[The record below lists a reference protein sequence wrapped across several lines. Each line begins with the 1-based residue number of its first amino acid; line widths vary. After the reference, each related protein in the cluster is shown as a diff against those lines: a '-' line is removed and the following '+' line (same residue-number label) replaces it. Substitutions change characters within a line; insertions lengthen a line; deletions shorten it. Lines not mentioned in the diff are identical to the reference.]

1 MENFLNQFRQV
12 LRRFRRAPAFTLIAV
27 ITIAAGVGATT
38 AVFSILE
45 GVVLKPLPYPHP
57 EQLVG
62 VWHTAPALNIPQL
75 NMSPANYFIYR
86 EQSRDFQQ
94 IGLYDGDSV
103 SVTGNGPPEQI
114 HAVDMTEGVLPA
126 LGVSPMLGHW
136 FSAADTAPGAPETVI
151 LMYGYWLRKFGG
163 DRSII
168 GKTIMADGTL
178 RQMIGVMPPNF
189 QFLDD
194 RDLQVLMPF
203 HFDRAKA
210 TLGNFSYQGLARLK
224 PGATIASANLDVAR
238 MIPIVWR
245 SFPPPPG
252 FSLEL
257 FLKAN
262 IGPNVRPLQQD
273 VVGDSGKILWI
284 LMGSIVLVLLIA
296 CANVANL
303 LLVRAEGRQQELAI
317 RSALGASRA
326 RIAADLLLE
335 SVLIGFAGSALGLGV
350 AYGALRVLVALAPT
364 GIPRIEE
371 IGIDLPV
378 LLFTLAISLIA
389 SLLFGL
395 LPILK
400 YAGSRL
406 GAGLREGG
414 RSLSQSRER
423 HRARNTLVVV
433 QVGLASVLLICSGLM
448 IRTFRAL
455 MTVDPG
461 FSEPGQVQTFK
472 ISFPSTEVKDPDALI
487 HMQKAIE
494 DKIAATPGV
503 VSVAMGNSVPM
514 DDQGWTDPVFAEDH
528 DYASGQI
535 PPLRRFKFV
544 SPGYFSTLGMRLIA
558 GRDFTWA
565 ETYQRL
571 PEAIIC
577 ENFAKEYW
585 GNPANALGKR
595 IRVSTKDDWRQIVGV
610 VGDVYWDGMS
620 KKAPATVYWPLIMN
634 HFEVGDVQVTRGMTY
649 AIRTPRAGSQSLM
662 KDAQQAVW
670 SVDGNLPLRNVQT
683 LGDLYTKSMARTSFT
698 LTMIAIAGGM
708 ALLLG
713 MIGLYGVV
721 AYSVSQR
728 TREIGIRIALGAQ
741 RENVTGMFVRQGLIL
756 TVGGVIVGL
765 AAAAAVTRLMA
776 SLLFNVSPVDPAT
789 YALVCVAL
797 VAIAA
802 LASYIPSRRA
812 SVVDPIQA
820 LRAE

>member
-1 MENFLNQFRQV
+1 MENLSTQLRQV

-27 ITIAAGVGATT
+27 ITVAAGVGATT

-45 GVVLKPLPYPHP
+45 GVMLKPLPYPHP

-62 VWHTAPALNIPQL
+62 VWHTAPGLNIPIL

-86 EQSRDFQQ
+86 EQGREFQE
-94 IGLYDGDSV
+94 IGLYNGDSV
-103 SVTGNGPPEQI
+103 SITGNGPPEYV
-114 HAVDMTEGVLPA
+114 HAIDMTEEVLPA
-126 LGVSPMLGHW
+126 LGVSPLLGRW
-136 FSAADTAPGAPETVI
+136 FNAKDTAAGAPETAI
-151 LMYGYWLRKFGG
+151 LTYSYWMRKFGG
-163 DRSII
+163 DRAIV
-168 GKTIMADGTL
+168 GKTLMGDGVL
-178 RQMIGVMPPNF
+178 RQIVGVMPQNF
-189 QFLDD
+189 QFLDN
-194 RDLQVLMPF
+194 RNLQLLLPF
-203 HFDRAKA
+203 HFDRSKVR
-210 TLGNFSYQGLARLK
+210 LGQFSYEGLARLK
-224 PGATIASANLDVAR
+224 PGATIAMANADVER

-252 FSLEL
+252 FSVDL

-262 IGPNVRPLQQD
+262 IKTNVRPLKQD

-284 LMGSIVLVLLIA
+284 LMGSILLVLLIA

-303 LLVRAEGRQQELAI
+303 LLVRAEGRQQEIAI
-317 RSALGASRA
+317 RSALGASRG
-326 RIAADLLLE
+326 RVAADLLFE
-335 SVLIGFAGSALGLGV
+335 SVLIGLTGSVLGLGL

-364 GIPRIEE
+364 GIPRIQE
-371 IGIDLPV
+371 IGIDVPV
-378 LLFTLAISLIA
+378 LLFTLAISFIA
-389 SLLFGL
+389 SLLFGSV
-395 LPILK
+395 PVLK

-414 RSLSQSRER
+414 RSLSESRQR

-433 QVGLASVLLICSGLM
+433 QVGLASVLLICAGLM

-455 MTVDPG
+455 MSIDPG
-461 FSEPGQVQTFK
+461 FSSPNELQTFK
-472 ISFPSTEVKDPDALI
+472 VSFPSTEVKDPDALI
-487 HMQKAIE
+487 HMQKAIQ
-494 DKIAATPGV
+494 DKIAAIPGLT
-503 VSVAMGNSVPM
+503 SVAMANSIPM
-514 DDQGWTDPVFAEDH
+514 DDQGWTDPVFAQDH
-528 DYASGQI
+528 DTAGQV

-558 GRDFTWA
+558 GRDFTWS

-571 PEAIIC
+571 PEAIIS

-585 GNPANALGKR
+585 GNPGNALGKQ
-595 IRVSTKDDWRQIVGV
+595 IRVSTKDAWREIVGV
-610 VGDVYWDGMS
+610 VGDVYWDGMA

-634 HFEVGDVQVTRGMTY
+634 NFESNDVQVTRGMTY
-649 AIRTPRAGSQSLM
+649 AMRTPRAGSQSLM
-662 KDAQQAVW
+662 NDVQQAVW

-683 LGDLYTKSMARTSFT
+683 LGDLYTKSMASTSFT

-741 RENVTGMFVRQGLIL
+741 RENVTGMFIREGLLL
-756 TVGGVIVGL
+756 TVTGVMAGL
-765 AAAAAVTRLMA
+765 AAAAAATRLMA
-776 SLLFNVSPVDPAT
+776 SVLFGVSATDPIT
-789 YALVCVAL
+789 YTLVCVAL
-797 VAIAA
+797 VSVAA